1 MGYKIEDIW
10 INGQISVGALLF
22 YITVYIDRM
31 TMPRV
36 FNYLLYLEYIF
47 YVFLGYILVIQITY

>member
-47 YVFLGYILVIQITY
+47 YVYFWDIY